1 MDDNKYKIASHVAW
15 RRVEDEIVVL
25 DLETSIYYSLN
36 EVASRIWE
44 LIHQGK
50 GASEISQALTKEYEV
65 DGKRVQKDASS
76 FVAEL
81 KKEKLIA

>member
-1 MDDNKYKIASHVAW
+1 M
-15 RRVEDEIVVL
+15 
-25 DLETSIYYSLN
+25 
-36 EVASRIWE
+36 
-44 LIHQGK
+44 IHQGK